1 MQVEIKPSDAE
12 RAGGDVSLD
21 MAELEA
27 SVIEVAQAL
36 QARYGDA
43 GPTPEQEKE
52 FMREWLLAK
61 GRTKEEVDSILNS

>member
-1 MQVEIKPSDAE
+1 MQIKPSDAKQ
-12 RAGGDVSLD
+12 AGVEASLD
-21 MAELEA
+21 MAELA
-27 SVIEVAQAL
+27 ANVVEVAQAR